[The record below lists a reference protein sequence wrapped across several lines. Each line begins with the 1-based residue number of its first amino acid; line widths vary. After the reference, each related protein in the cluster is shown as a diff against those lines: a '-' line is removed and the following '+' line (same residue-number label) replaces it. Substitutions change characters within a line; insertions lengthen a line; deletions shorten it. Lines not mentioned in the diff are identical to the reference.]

1 MTPTPLTAIQYI
13 GYRPS
18 FRDHL
23 YGTGLVF
30 TTGQVRNV
38 PDELARKLLRHHDLF
53 TAAEA
58 ASASQEPET
67 PPQAPAT
74 LDDEAVQA
82 VEAAN
87 KAKQEE
93 KEQESKVQDLHDTIN
108 TMDKAALEAFA
119 RENYRQELDKRQSLA
134 KLRDQVRGFV
144 EQYGVV

>member
-1 MTPTPLTAIQYI
+1 MTPTPLIAVEYI

-38 PDELARKLLRHHDLF
+38 PAELARKLLRHHDLF
-53 TAAEA
+53 KEGTPADVE
-58 ASASQEPET
+58 QTEPPKTE
-67 PPQAPAT
+67 PT

-93 KEQESKVQDLHDTIN
+93 KDQESKVQDLHDTIN
-108 TMDKAALEAFA
+108 TMDKTALEAFA
-119 RENYRQELDKRQSLA
+119 RENYRQELDKRLSLP